1 MSAWYDPD
9 DGISWYLILLA
20 VVIVAI
26 PGVLAGIAIND
37 HFL

>member
-9 DGISWYLILLA
+9 EGISWYLILL
-20 VVIVAI
+20 VIVFVAV

-37 HFL
+37 HLL